1 MFPIFVTFSNSSICS
16 PSQMTLPTVENSRLE
31 HVRVLFW
38 YQTPISLI
46 ALIALVSFSQKL
58 PETLPVC
65 ILRFK
70 QDECQGDLEE
80 KDLHKRGK
88 DLHRKENICT
98 ERKLFAQKGK
108 DLHRKKKICTKR
120 KSEDWTERK
129 FVKFTQAHRATVSH
143 FEGDV
148 CREHPHLGYWQ
159 FFSFWYY

>member
-1 MFPIFVTFSNSSICS
+1 
-16 PSQMTLPTVENSRLE
+16 MTLPTVENSRLE

-65 ILRFK
+65 VLWFK

-98 ERKLFAQKGK
+98 ERKSIAQRGK
-108 DLHRKKKICTKR
+108 VRIAQT
-120 KSEDWTERK
+120 
-129 FVKFTQAHRATVSH
+129 HRATVSH
-143 FEGDV
+143 FEGNV
-148 CREHPHLGYWQ
+148 CWEHPYL
-159 FFSFWYY
+159 

>member
-1 MFPIFVTFSNSSICS
+1 
-16 PSQMTLPTVENSRLE
+16 MTLPTVENSRLE

-65 ILRFK
+65 VLWFK

-98 ERKLFAQKGK
+98 REE
-108 DLHRKKKICTKR
+108 KICTER
-120 KSEDWTERK
+120 KSIAQRGKVRIAQT
-129 FVKFTQAHRATVSH
+129 HRATVSH
-143 FEGDV
+143 FEGNV
-148 CREHPHLGYWQ
+148 CWEHPHLGYWQ
-159 FFSFWYY
+159 FFSLWY